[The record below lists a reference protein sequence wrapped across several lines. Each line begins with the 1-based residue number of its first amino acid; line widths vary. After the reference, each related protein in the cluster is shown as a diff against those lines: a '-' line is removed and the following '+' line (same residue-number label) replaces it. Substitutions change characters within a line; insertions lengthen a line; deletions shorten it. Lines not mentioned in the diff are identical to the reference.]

1 MGTDDLDDLLDTDF
15 ELEARFR
22 ELQAKVDLEELKRDG
37 GSRRS
42 QTRKKAAPKPDRSAK
57 KAPRPEKKAT
67 RAKRSAKT
75 SDPLGDLKSQL
86 DGDKPIARYLLV
98 LCPSCGRK
106 NRVPLAR
113 LRAELP
119 VCGACREDLA
129 AVRRS

>member
-1 MGTDDLDDLLDTDF
+1 MGIDDLDDLLDTDH

-37 GSRRS
+37 GGRKSRPRARNKTS
-42 QTRKKAAPKPDRSAK
+42 K
-57 KAPRPEKKAT
+57 PRPEPAG
-67 RAKRSAKT
+67 RAARPETPRGGAKQAE
-75 SDPLGDLKSQL
+75 DPLGDLKSQL
-86 DGDKPIARYLLV
+86 DGDRPLVRYLLV

-129 AVRRS
+129 ATRRS